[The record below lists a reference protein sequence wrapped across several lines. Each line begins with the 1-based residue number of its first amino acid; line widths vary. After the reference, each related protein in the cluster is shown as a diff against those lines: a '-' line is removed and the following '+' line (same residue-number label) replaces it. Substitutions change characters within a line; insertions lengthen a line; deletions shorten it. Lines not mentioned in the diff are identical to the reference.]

1 MAGTIFY
8 SWQNDLDHKT
18 HRNFIEKCIKRA
30 LKIVKKEAHVVVD
43 YDRDIKGLNGSPDI
57 TSTIFDKIE
66 KSVLFICD
74 VSIINQ
80 SSDQKKTPNPNVLIE
95 LGFAVHKLG
104 WDRIICLF
112 DINSGSVEELPFDIR
127 QKRVTPFNPSDD
139 NEADRIAKILAAN
152 IQDLYV
158 QGKMFNPLND
168 YMKGRI
174 DRSILNLAKRMAN
187 LVFGTISMSE
197 GLAQVTD
204 LLNTEKEKRILLLS
218 QVQFPA
224 FIVLNTFSEDEESLK
239 LILRELFSSSYFP
252 KEWSYTVLELL
263 EWIREYNYLISSRN
277 KDYPFDLVEGKEFL
291 NVAAI
296 SGKAINPQNP
306 ENSFLVLET
315 MDKNGKRYVDT
326 TGGKVINTTQYP
338 TNSAPSLRRCFVI
351 RPEYVLSVSDTIERL
366 ISICNRWL
374 DATNEEFILDPEYY
388 WIG

>member
-152 IQDLYV
+152 IQDLYM

-174 DRSILNLAKRMAN
+174 DRSMLNLAKRMAN

-204 LLNTEKEKRILLLS
+204 LLNTEK
-218 QVQFPA
+218 
-224 FIVLNTFSEDEESLK
+224 
-239 LILRELFSSSYFP
+239 
-252 KEWSYTVLELL
+252 
-263 EWIREYNYLISSRN
+263 
-277 KDYPFDLVEGKEFL
+277 
-291 NVAAI
+291 
-296 SGKAINPQNP
+296 
-306 ENSFLVLET
+306 
-315 MDKNGKRYVDT
+315 
-326 TGGKVINTTQYP
+326 
-338 TNSAPSLRRCFVI
+338 
-351 RPEYVLSVSDTIERL
+351 
-366 ISICNRWL
+366 
-374 DATNEEFILDPEYY
+374 
-388 WIG
+388 